1 MKCKGTQNMI
11 VKMKSLNLKRRS
23 LLLSLLALSSG
34 VAAVAVAASPVSVQ
48 VWKDPNCG
56 CCKDWIDH
64 LEKHNFSIKV
74 MDQGHKAARARLGIS
89 KTFASCHTA
98 LVQGYV
104 IEGHVPA
111 SDIQRLLKEKPQ
123 ALGLA
128 VPGMPIGSP
137 GMDGPAYGG
146 KRDAYQVL
154 LIQKDGTSKV
164 FQAHA

>member
-1 MKCKGTQNMI
+1 MTS
-11 VKMKSLNLKRRS
+11 KMKSLNLKRRS
-23 LLLSLLALSSG
+23 LLLCLLALSSG
-34 VAAVAVAASPVSVQ
+34 AVAVEASPVSVQ

-64 LEKHNFSIKV
+64 LEKNNFSIKV
-74 MDQGHKAARARLGIS
+74 MGQGNNAARARLGIP

-137 GMDGPAYGG
+137 GMDGPVYGG